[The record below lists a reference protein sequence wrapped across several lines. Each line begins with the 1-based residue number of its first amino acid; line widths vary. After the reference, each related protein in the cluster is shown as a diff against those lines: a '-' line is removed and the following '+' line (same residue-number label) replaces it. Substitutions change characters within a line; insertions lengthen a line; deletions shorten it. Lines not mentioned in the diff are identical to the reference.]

1 MRKLS
6 IPALLA
12 FALYALAACDNPIDP
27 GDDHDDHEH
36 HAPEVVAVYLDD
48 ELVAKAGYEP
58 GTVEGEL
65 RVAAGGSLEG
75 LRIVFLDDHGHELDE
90 EDDHWLEVD
99 IDDEAVA
106 EFVPST
112 PGGFEGTFTG
122 LEAGETAVAF
132 SLMHGSVGHGHA
144 DFKSRRIPVIVT
156 DPADD

>member
-12 FALYALAACDNPIDP
+12 FALYAFAACDNPVDP
-27 GDDHDDHEH
+27 GDDHGHEH
-36 HAPEVVAVYLDD
+36 HAPEVVAVYLDG
-48 ELVAKAGYEP
+48 ELLAKAGYEP
-58 GTVEGEL
+58 GTVEGEV

-75 LRIVFLDDHGHELDE
+75 LRIVFLDDHGHEIDE
-90 EDDHWLEVD
+90 EDDHWLDVD
-99 IDDEAVA
+99 IADEAVA

-112 PGGFEGTFTG
+112 EGGFEGTLVG

-144 DFKSRRIPVIVT
+144 DFISRRIPVIVT